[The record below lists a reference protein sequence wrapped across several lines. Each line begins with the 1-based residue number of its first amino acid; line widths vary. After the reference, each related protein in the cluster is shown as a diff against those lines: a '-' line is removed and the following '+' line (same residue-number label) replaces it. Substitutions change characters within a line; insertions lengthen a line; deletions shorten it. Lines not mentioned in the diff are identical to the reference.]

1 MQRFR
6 KLALIVGSLALMTG
20 LLGSGGITTAQD
32 AEFPVNI
39 RFFNAM
45 TALNTVDVYINGET
59 DEQRVVEGL
68 AYGTVS
74 DAFTGTAP
82 VTNVLIKQN
91 VNLRFD
97 RYLHNT
103 IIPTEAG
110 KEYLVV
116 ITDLILIPTEFD
128 QSPTGA
134 EMARVRAINAAAQ
147 APAFDLYATA
157 SGDMGSPVSAA
168 TASASPVGDASP
180 MASPVSV
187 EPIVSDLGFGR
198 ATDGG
203 ELPVGTY
210 DVTATAAGTDTVALE
225 ASGIALDAGQVYA
238 MVVYGQPGD
247 SDTPLSILPISVPA
261 NS

>member
-6 KLALIVGSLALMTG
+6 KLALMLGSLALMIG
-20 LLGSGGITTAQD
+20 LLGSGGMTTAQD
-32 AEFPVNI
+32 ADFPVNI

-45 TALNTVDVYINGET
+45 TALETVDVYINGEG

-82 VTNVLIKQN
+82 ATNVLIKQN
-91 VNLRFD
+91 VNLSFD
-97 RYLHNT
+97 RYLYNT

-134 EMARVRAINAAAQ
+134 DMARVRAINAAAQ
-147 APAFDLYATA
+147 APALDLYATA
-157 SGDMGSPVSAA
+157 SGDMASPVSAE
-168 TASASPVGDASP
+168 SPV
-180 MASPVSV
+180 ASPVSA
-187 EPIVSDLGFGR
+187 EPIVADLGFGR
-198 ATDGG
+198 VTDGG
-203 ELPVGTY
+203 EIPVGSY
-210 DVTATAAGTDTVALE
+210 DVTATATGTETVAVE
-225 ASGIALDAGQVYA
+225 ASGIAIDAGQVYA
-238 MVVYGQPGD
+238 VVIYGQPGD
-247 SDTPLSILPISVPA
+247 TDTPLSILPVSVPA
-261 NS
+261 SS